1 MDRDTKKDVELFS
14 LLVSEINISKY
25 NQAEFRRIVDE
36 IYCDIFYSKQQFE
49 YHLLNTGEEDE

>member
-25 NQAEFRRIVDE
+25 NQAEFREIVDE
-36 IYCDIFYSKQQFE
+36 IYWNIFYS
-49 YHLLNTGEEDE
+49 LNTGEEDEE